1 MYQLLGRPNGCM
13 ICFREGET
21 MQTEATTC
29 AAIESV
35 VKQLVEFRQVGASSY
50 INMPLLYPDGSCVT
64 LRIDRLSDRFRV
76 SDNGFAYRE
85 IEDLGAERSFAG
97 TAAKIVEKEGL
108 QSNRRAIYC
117 DVLPDEMFRAVC
129 DVSTDRKSVVEG
141 KRVSVRVDLGGR
153 RILK

>member
-1 MYQLLGRPNGCM
+1 M

-35 VKQLVEFRQVGASSY
+35 VKLLVEFRQVGASSY

-97 TAAKIVEKEGL
+97 TARSEERRVGKE
-108 QSNRRAIYC
+108 C
-117 DVLPDEMFRAVC
+117 
-129 DVSTDRKSVVEG
+129 VSTCRS
-141 KRVSVRVDLGGR
+141 RWQQHH
-153 RILK
+153 